1 MKSKLNLLLKLDVNG
16 TQLPGDYLFFIENDA
31 LYVVPSNPNAKDWIT
46 NLKDF
51 KREYEQYLEYLNI
64 VCSSG
69 DDERIIKLISKEL
82 IPNVSNLIYD
92 ASSITIESDDY
103 EKIKKYIKRFNIS
116 EDKKIIITNDNLYN
130 PDLMLSEI
138 NRIHVVFKSS
148 KNILL
153 KIDGNNSPESIL
165 NCMKSVKIIDDFVS
179 EVKSLNL
186 SPIEQLMYV
195 YDWVRDRVYKM
206 EDETDEK
213 SVSRD
218 LSSALLSGKI
228 VCLGYANIFNIV
240 AKKLGFSSE
249 VFYLENKMNE
259 KRGHSRNII
268 YIKDDKYDID
278 GVYLFDATWDSKKDD
293 NSFLNKYLYFAKTF
307 DELKNIDEKINLV
320 SIDYPLLDNNIFM
333 DIINRFEKNG
343 VFNMDTNQVK
353 MINKLSKLIDKKRNL
368 INELAIIA
376 KKQGIALPFNTDM
389 DEEYIL
395 DKLYEYAELINTPIY
410 AEKFLDILYNVR
422 QVQYYKDPNKYPF
435 DVDYFYLCACNSN
448 WQFNN
453 VPDAAFLHMIGLYN
467 KSLNKPGMKKYVE
480 DSHVDKKIAQ
490 VKLSK
495 TLKMLLEKKQGK
507 M

>member
-1 MKSKLNLLLKLDVNG
+1 MKNKLNLLLKIDING
-16 TQLPGDYLFFIENDA
+16 NILPGKYSFFIEGET
-31 LYVVPSNPNAKDWIT
+31 LYVLPNNPNTRNWVTDTKG
-46 NLKDF
+46 F
-51 KREYEQYLEYLNI
+51 RFEYGEYLEYLNI
-64 VCSSG
+64 EGG
-69 DDERIIKLISKEL
+69 DDEKVGQSISKEL

-103 EKIKKYIKRFNIS
+103 EKIKKYIKCFNIPK
-116 EDKKIIITNDNLYN
+116 DKEIIITNDNLHN
-130 PDLMLSEI
+130 PCLMSLEI
-138 NRIHVVFKSS
+138 NKIHDVFKSS

-153 KIDGNNSPESIL
+153 EIDGNNSPETIS
-165 NCMKSVKIIDDFVS
+165 NCMKSMQIIDDFVS

-195 YDWVRDRVYKM
+195 YDWVRDSVYKM
-206 EDETDEK
+206 EDKTDEK

-228 VCLGYANIFNIV
+228 VCLGYSNIFNIV
-240 AKKLGFSSE
+240 AKKLGFNAE
-249 VFYLENKMNE
+249 VFYLENKTNE
-259 KRGHSRNII
+259 KRGHSRNIV

-278 GVYLFDATWDSKKDD
+278 GVYLFDTTWDSKKDG

-307 DELKNIDEKINLV
+307 DELKNIDERMNLV
-320 SIDYPLLDNNIFM
+320 STDYSLLDDHIFTSIIESFEEKGVFDM
-333 DIINRFEKNG
+333 DINH
-343 VFNMDTNQVK
+343 VK

-368 INELAIIA
+368 INELAIVA
-376 KKQGIALPFNTDM
+376 KRQGIVIPFNTDM

-410 AEKFLDILYNVR
+410 AEKLLDILYNVR

-480 DSHVDKKIAQ
+480 DSHVDKRIAQ

>member
-1 MKSKLNLLLKLDVNG
+1 MKNKLNLLLKLDVNEDP
-16 TQLPGDYLFFIENDA
+16 LPSNYLFFIENGA
-31 LYVVPSNPNAKDWIT
+31 LYVAPSNPNTKKWVTDI
-46 NLKDF
+46 KKF
-51 KREYEQYLEYLNI
+51 KLEYEDYL
-64 VCSSG
+64 SAKG
-69 DDERIIKLISKEL
+69 DDEKIAKLISKEI
-82 IPNVSNLIYD
+82 IPNVSNLISD
-92 ASSITIESDDY
+92 ASSITIESSDY
-103 EKIKKYIKRFNIS
+103 EKIKKYIKQFNIS
-116 EDKKIIITNDNLYN
+116 KDKKIIITNDNLHN
-130 PDLMLSEI
+130 PCLMSLEI
-138 NRIHVVFKSS
+138 NKIHDVFKSS

-153 KIDGNNSPESIL
+153 EIDGNTSPESIS
-165 NCMKSVKIIDDFVS
+165 NCMKSVQIIDDFVS

-195 YDWVRDRVYKM
+195 YDWVRNRVYKM
-206 EDETDEK
+206 EDKTDEK

-228 VCLGYANIFNIV
+228 VCLGYSNIFNIV
-240 AKKLGFSSE
+240 AKKLGFNAE
-249 VFYLENKMNE
+249 VFYLENKTDE
-259 KRGHSRNII
+259 KHGHSRNIV

-278 GVYLFDATWDSKKDD
+278 GVYLFDTTWDSKKDD
-293 NSFLNKYLYFAKTF
+293 KSFLNKYLYFAKTF
-307 DELKNIDEKINLV
+307 DELKSIDERMNLV
-320 SIDYPLLDNNIFM
+320 STDYSLLDDHIFTSIIESFEEKGVFDM
-333 DIINRFEKNG
+333 DINH
-343 VFNMDTNQVK
+343 VK

-368 INELAIIA
+368 INELAIVA
-376 KKQGIALPFNTDM
+376 KKQGIVIPFNTDM

-410 AEKFLDILYNVR
+410 AEKLLDILYNVR

-453 VPDAAFLHMIGLYN
+453 VPDAAFLHMIGIYN

-480 DSHVDKKIAQ
+480 DSYVDKKIAQ

>member
-1 MKSKLNLLLKLDVNG
+1 MKNKLNLLLKLDVNEA
-16 TQLPGDYLFFIENDA
+16 QLSDNYLFFIENGM
-31 LYVVPSNPNAKDWIT
+31 LYVVPTNPNEKEWIT
-46 NLKDF
+46 NIKNLKL
-51 KREYEQYLEYLNI
+51 EYEEYLEYLNI
-64 VCSSG
+64 SP
-69 DDERIIKLISKEL
+69 DDEKITKLISKEI
-82 IPNVSNLIYD
+82 IPNVSNLISD
-92 ASSITIESDDY
+92 ASSITIESSDY
-103 EKIKKYIKRFNIS
+103 EKIKRYIKQFNIS
-116 EDKKIIITNDNLYN
+116 KDKKIIITNDNLHN
-130 PDLMLSEI
+130 PCLMSLEI
-138 NRIHVVFKSS
+138 NKIHDVFKSS

-153 KIDGNNSPESIL
+153 EIDGNTSPESIS
-165 NCMKSVKIIDDFVS
+165 NCMKSVQIIDDFVS

-206 EDETDEK
+206 EDKTDEK
-213 SVSRD
+213 AVSRD

-228 VCLGYANIFNIV
+228 VCLGYSNIFNIV

-249 VFYLENKMNE
+249 VFYLENKTNE
-259 KRGHSRNII
+259 KRGHSRNIV

-278 GVYLFDATWDSKKDD
+278 GVYLFDTTWDSKKDG
-293 NSFLNKYLYFAKTF
+293 NSFLNKYLYFVKTF
-307 DELKNIDEKINLV
+307 YELKSIDERMNLV
-320 SIDYPLLDNNIFM
+320 STDYSLLDDHTFTSIIESFEEKGVFDM
-333 DIINRFEKNG
+333 DINH
-343 VFNMDTNQVK
+343 VK

-376 KKQGIALPFNTDM
+376 KKQGIALPFNTNM
-389 DEEYIL
+389 DEKYIL
-395 DKLYEYAELINTPIY
+395 DKLYEYSKLINTPIY
-410 AEKFLDILYNVR
+410 AEKLLDILYKVR
-422 QVQYYKDPNKYPF
+422 QVEYYKDPNKYPF

-453 VPDAAFLHMIGLYN
+453 VPDAAFLHMIGIYN

-480 DSHVDKKIAQ
+480 DSHIDKKIAQ

>member
-1 MKSKLNLLLKLDVNG
+1 MKNKLNLLLKLDVNG
-16 TQLPGDYLFFIENDA
+16 DQLPGDYLFFIENGV

-46 NLKDF
+46 NIKGLKC
-51 KREYEQYLEYLNI
+51 EYEQYLDYLNI

-69 DDERIIKLISKEL
+69 DDVRTIKLIGKEL

-103 EKIKKYIKRFNIS
+103 ERIKKYIKRFNIP

-138 NRIHVVFKSS
+138 NRIHDVFKAS

-153 KIDGNNSPESIL
+153 EIDGNTSPESIS
-165 NCMKSVKIIDDFVS
+165 NCMKSVQIIDDFVS

-206 EDETDEK
+206 EDKTDEK

-228 VCLGYANIFNIV
+228 VCLGYANIFNII
-240 AKKLGFSSE
+240 AKKLGFSAKL
-249 VFYLENKMNE
+249 FNLRDKNDE
-259 KRGHSRNII
+259 KHGHSRNIV
-268 YIKDDKYDID
+268 YVKDDKYNID
-278 GVYLFDATWDSKKDD
+278 GVYLFDTTWDSKKDD

-307 DELKNIDEKINLV
+307 DELKNIDERMNLV
-320 SIDYPLLDNNIFM
+320 SIDYPLLDNNMFM

-353 MINKLSKLIDKKRNL
+353 MINKLSNLIDKKGSL
-368 INELAIIA
+368 INELAITA
-376 KKQGIALPFNTDM
+376 KKQGIVIPFNTDM

-395 DKLYEYAELINTPIY
+395 DKLYGYGELINTPIY
-410 AEKFLDILYNVR
+410 AEKFLNILYNVR
-422 QVQYYKDPNKYPF
+422 QVQYYKDPNKFPF

-453 VPDAAFLHMIGLYN
+453 IPDAAFLHMIGLYN

-480 DSHVDKKIAQ
+480 DSHIDKNNPRQKEIY
-490 VKLSK
+490 
-495 TLKMLLEKKQGK
+495 
-507 M
+507 